1 MLRKALLF
9 LMLAAGLVLVV
20 VAGVLNYRER
30 ARAAAVAHAAKVNLV
45 KEGAAPVTDADSP
58 NVDETLRG
66 KPAPSFTLVGLD
78 GKKVSLADYKGHPLV
93 LNFWGTYCDPCKIE
107 MPWLEE
113 FSKKYASQGFDVVGV
128 TYDAEVGTK
137 KIASATHQLGV
148 TYPILLSD
156 THMENTYLANTEVL
170 PVSFWVDRNGKVV
183 NVTAGL
189 DGKTFGDAKNTLE
202 AQVQRTIAAD

>member
-1 MLRKALLF
+1 MLRKTFLF
-9 LMLAAGLVLVV
+9 VIMTAGLALVV
-20 VAGVLNYRER
+20 VAGVLNHRDR
-30 ARAAAVAHAAKVNLV
+30 VRAAEVARTAKVNLV
-45 KEGAAPVTDADSP
+45 KDGAAPVTDADSP
-58 NVDETLRG
+58 NVDESLRG
-66 KPAPSFTLVGLD
+66 KPAPSFTLANLD
-78 GKKVSLADYKGHPLV
+78 GKKVSLANYKGHPLV

-113 FSKKYASQGFDVVGV
+113 FSKKYAAQGFDVVGV
-128 TYDAEVGTK
+128 TYDAEVGRT
-137 KIASATHQLGV
+137 KIAGATKQLGV

-156 THMENTYLANTEVL
+156 SHMEDAYLSNTEVL

-202 AQVQRTIAAD
+202 AQVQRTIAAN

>member
-1 MLRKALLF
+1 MLRKALLL
-9 LMLAAGLVLVV
+9 LMLTAGLVLVV
-20 VAGVLNYRER
+20 VAGVLNHRER
-30 ARAAAVAHAAKVNLV
+30 ARAAEAARATRIDLV
-45 KEGAAPVTDADSP
+45 KDDVATDSP

-66 KPAPSFTLVGLD
+66 KAAPNFTLVNLD

-113 FSKKYASQGFDVVGV
+113 LSKKYAAQGFDVVGV
-128 TYDAEVGTK
+128 TYDAEVGK
-137 KIASATHQLGV
+137 AKIASATHQLGV

-156 THMENTYLANTEVL
+156 STVENAYLANTEIL

-189 DGKTFGDAKNTLE
+189 DGKSFGDAKNALE
-202 AQVQRTIAAD
+202 AQVQQTIAAN